1 MREFT
6 VAQAMQYLRELYP
19 DVAPR
24 NEETLRR
31 AIRDGELKAARG
43 FGRNGHRITEDALM
57 EYSEKYAQKLKRYQ
71 SRARNMATPLP
82 TGEEPQQPPKYTL
95 EEILTMQAEN
105 QLPGGAAMR
114 LELLKALKIWEKR
127 RSNVRVEM
135 QKLENE
141 LDSIDKEIGLLEG
154 ELKKYC

>member
-31 AIRDGELKAARG
+31 AIRDGELKADRG
-43 FGRNGHRITEDALM
+43 YGRNGHRITEEDLN

-71 SRARNMATPLP
+71 SRARNLTKAVPA
-82 TGEEPQQPPKYTL
+82 EEAESQAPKYTL
-95 EEILTMQAEN
+95 AELLQMQAQS
-105 QLPGGAAMR
+105 QLEGDAAMR
-114 LELLKALKIWEKR
+114 LEILKALKIWEMR
-127 RSNVRVEM
+127 RSNIRVEL

-141 LDSIDKEIGLLEG
+141 LDGVNNEIRLLES
-154 ELKKYC
+154 ELRKY